1 MDLSFPLS
9 ERNKKK
15 LTKKSKKR
23 LRKKSL
29 KCRDPKNLQRARERE
44 IVICIANGSSKF
56 SIITSPHQWPMR
68 PKRPH
73 RKYDFSFR
81 KILFFR
87 SSLFCLLDFLA
98 SLGTIWLGGWRE
110 CLYCFLYVHHPPL
123 SPIAKTK

>member
-1 MDLSFPLS
+1 MQRS
-9 ERNKKK
+9 KK
-15 LTKKSKKR
+15 LTESK
-23 LRKKSL
+23 
-29 KCRDPKNLQRARERE
+29 RERE

-56 SIITSPHQWPMR
+56 SIITSPRQWPMR

-98 SLGTIWLGGWRE
+98 SLETIWLGGWRE
-110 CLYCFLYVHHPPL
+110 CLYCFLYVHHHHCPRLPRQNKKIQQASFLQIKSPTTPL
-123 SPIAKTK
+123 LRSILKKLQ